1 LIPVAV
7 ALSPGGWSGYRGD
20 HPFTDSSSKS
30 IGANVVSWKAVSLRP
45 IPSLLC
51 GVGLL
56 LAFALAPAVIPN
68 PFFRTAMGDLIPLL
82 VIAAACIPAF
92 RNACDS
98 RGHTR
103 LFWSLMAM
111 GLVMWG
117 INQAMWVWIEV
128 VVRKPLPDPFA
139 GDIVLFL
146 HVVPFM
152 AAVALQPHRAEE
164 REGLLPSTLNV
175 LMVVVWWVV
184 VYAFFVFPDEYL
196 ITNVPVYTVRWD
208 VLYAIEELM
217 LGGVAAW
224 GFFTSWGAWR
234 ELYRNIFLAGSLY
247 AISSQAMNAAIAR
260 GTYRTGGIYD
270 LPFLASLLGFLWV
283 AVDGRRRLHETQP
296 HETQLQETQLQET
309 QLQETYLQGTQAVP
323 AIGRASR
330 WVAPQLARLALV
342 SLPVMAYWAL
352 FLSHDQPYLSRV
364 RFAVALG
371 GVALLAFVVFLKQ
384 HLLDQR
390 LLRLLKHSRRSF
402 DSLQRLQGRVIQ
414 QAKLASLGELV
425 ALAASE
431 LEFPL
436 SAILA
441 NSERMA
447 ASSNLSREQLSNAQ
461 KIGQQARRTRELVG
475 DLLSFAQQTP
485 GEKSPVELKPL
496 LQRAVQMEGFKLE
509 NKRISLIVESNSSSS
524 SSSNDA
530 LPRVLGNPNQL
541 LQAFLQIVE
550 NAVDAL
556 QETGGGRLQV
566 CLWREGNEVVVQ
578 FADNGPGLRDPER
591 VFDPFYTTKPVGK
604 GTGLGL
610 SATYGVI
617 LDHKGQITCYNR
629 PEGGAVFEIRLPV
642 LGTTAPLA
650 EAARG

>member
-1 LIPVAV
+1 VTLRRIP
-7 ALSPGGWSGYRGD
+7 P
-20 HPFTDSSSKS
+20 
-30 IGANVVSWKAVSLRP
+30 
-45 IPSLLC
+45 LLC
-51 GVGLL
+51 GAGLL
-56 LAFALAPAVIPN
+56 LAFVLAPAVIRS
-68 PFFRTAMGDLIPLL
+68 PFFRLALGDLVPLL
-82 VIAAACIPAF
+82 VLAAACIPCA

-103 LFWSLMAM
+103 LFWSLMTA

-117 INQAMWVWIEV
+117 FNQAMWAWFEV
-128 VVRKPLPDPFA
+128 VIRKPLPDPFA

-146 HVVPFM
+146 HVVPIM
-152 AAVALQPHRAEE
+152 AAMALQPHQAEE

-175 LMVVVWWVV
+175 LMVLVWWVV
-184 VYAFFVFPDEYL
+184 VYAFFVFPEEYM
-196 ITNVPVYTVRWD
+196 ITNVRVYTVHWD
-208 VLYAIEELM
+208 ILYAVEGLLL
-217 LGGVAAW
+217 LGVSAW
-224 GFFTSWGAWR
+224 AFLTSSGAWR
-234 ELYRNIFLAGSLY
+234 ELYRDIFIASGLY
-247 AISSQAMNAAIAR
+247 SISSAAMNAAIER
-260 GTYRTGGIYD
+260 GTYHTGGIYD

-283 AVDGRRRLHETQP
+283 AIEGRRRLHDTEEIAVNTRVSRPVIAP
-296 HETQLQETQLQET
+296 H
-309 QLQETYLQGTQAVP
+309 
-323 AIGRASR
+323 
-330 WVAPQLARLALV
+330 LAKLALV

-352 FLSHDQPYLSRV
+352 FLSHDQPYLNRI
-364 RFAVALG
+364 RFAVAMG

-425 ALAASE
+425 ALAAGE
-431 LEFPL
+431 LEYPL
-436 SAILA
+436 AAILA

-447 ASSNLSREQLSNAQ
+447 ASSNLSREQLANAQ

-485 GEKSPVELKPL
+485 GEKSPLELKPL

-509 NKRISLIVESNSSSS
+509 NRRISLTVESK
-524 SSSNDA
+524 DP
-530 LPRVLGNPNQL
+530 LPRVLGNGNQL

-556 QETGGGRLQV
+556 QEIGGGRLQV
-566 CLWREGNEVVVQ
+566 SLWREGKEVVVQ
-578 FADNGPGLRDPER
+578 FADSGPGLRDPER

-617 LDHKGQITCYNR
+617 QDHKGQITCYNR

-642 LGTTAPLA
+642 LKMSAPLA
-650 EAARG
+650 EAVRV

>member
-1 LIPVAV
+1 
-7 ALSPGGWSGYRGD
+7 
-20 HPFTDSSSKS
+20 
-30 IGANVVSWKAVSLRP
+30 
-45 IPSLLC
+45 
-51 GVGLL
+51 
-56 LAFALAPAVIPN
+56 
-68 PFFRTAMGDLIPLL
+68 MGDLIPLL
-82 VIAAACIPAF
+82 VIAAACIPSA

-103 LFWSLMAM
+103 LFWSLMTT

-117 INQAMWVWIEV
+117 FNQALWVWIEV
-128 VVRKPLPDPFA
+128 VVRKPVPDPFL

-146 HVVPFM
+146 HVVPIM
-152 AAVALQPHRAEE
+152 AAVAIQPHQAEE
-164 REGLLPSTLNV
+164 RDGMLPSTLNV
-175 LMVVVWWVV
+175 LMVLVWWVV

-196 ITNVPVYTVRWD
+196 ITNVPVYTLRWD
-208 VLYAIEELM
+208 VLYVVEGLM
-217 LGGVAAW
+217 LIAVSAW
-224 GFFTSWGAWR
+224 AFFTSAGAWR
-234 ELYRNIFLAGSLY
+234 ELYRNIFFASSLY
-247 AISSQAMNAAIAR
+247 AISSEAMNAAIAR

-270 LPFLASLLGFLWV
+270 LPFLAALLGFLWV
-283 AVDGRRRLHETQP
+283 AIDGRRRLHDTQEIPASTRARRPLAP
-296 HETQLQETQLQET
+296 H
-309 QLQETYLQGTQAVP
+309 
-323 AIGRASR
+323 
-330 WVAPQLARLALV
+330 LAKLALF

-352 FLSHDQPYLSRV
+352 FLSHDPPFLSRI
-364 RFAVALG
+364 RFAVAMG

-390 LLRLLKHSRRSF
+390 LLRLLMHSRRSF

-425 ALAASE
+425 ALAAGE

-509 NKRISLIVESNSSSS
+509 NKRIVLTVESNSK
-524 SSSNDA
+524 DP

-578 FADNGPGLRDPER
+578 FADTGPGLRDPER

-617 LDHKGQITCYNR
+617 QDHKGQITCYNR
-629 PEGGAVFEIRLPV
+629 PEGGAAFEIRLPALKV
-642 LGTTAPLA
+642 TAPLA
-650 EAARG
+650 EAARV

>member
-1 LIPVAV
+1 VL
-7 ALSPGGWSGYRGD
+7 
-20 HPFTDSSSKS
+20 
-30 IGANVVSWKAVSLRP
+30 SLRP

-56 LAFALAPAVIPN
+56 LAFALAPAVFPN
-68 PFFRTAMGDLIPLL
+68 PFFRTAIGDLIPLL
-82 VIAAACIPAF
+82 VIAAACIPSA

-103 LFWSLMAM
+103 LFWSLMTT

-117 INQAMWVWIEV
+117 FNQAMWVWVEV
-128 VVRKPLPDPFA
+128 VLRKPLPDPFS

-146 HVVPFM
+146 HVVPIM
-152 AAVALQPHRAEE
+152 AAVAIQPHQTED

-196 ITNVPVYTVRWD
+196 ITNVPLYTVRWD
-208 VLYAIEELM
+208 VLYVAEGLM
-217 LGGVAAW
+217 LIGVSAW
-224 GFFTSWGAWR
+224 GFFTSSGAWR
-234 ELYRNIFLAGSLY
+234 ELYRNIFFASSLY
-247 AISSQAMNAAIAR
+247 VISSEAINAAIAR

-270 LPFLASLLGFLWV
+270 LPFLASSLGFLWV
-283 AVDGRRRLHETQP
+283 TIDGRGRLHDA
-296 HETQLQETQLQET
+296 
-309 QLQETYLQGTQAVP
+309 QAVP
-323 AIGRASR
+323 AIKRASG
-330 WVAPQLARLALV
+330 WVAPQLAKLALV

-352 FLSHDQPYLSRV
+352 FLNHDQPYLSRV
-364 RFAVALG
+364 RFAVAMG

-425 ALAASE
+425 ALAAGE

-447 ASSNLSREQLSNAQ
+447 ASSNLSREQLANAQ

-509 NKRISLIVESNSSSS
+509 NKRISLTVENSNSK
-524 SSSNDA
+524 DP

-617 LDHKGQITCYNR
+617 QDHQGQITCYNR
-629 PEGGAVFEIRLPV
+629 PEGGAAFEIRLPV
-642 LGTTAPLA
+642 LRTTAPLA